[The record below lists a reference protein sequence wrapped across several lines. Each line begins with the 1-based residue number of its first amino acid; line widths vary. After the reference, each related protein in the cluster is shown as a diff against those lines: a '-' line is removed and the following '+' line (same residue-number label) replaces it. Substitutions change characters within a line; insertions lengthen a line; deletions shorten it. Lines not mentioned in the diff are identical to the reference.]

1 MKEQETNTKAFL
13 TYFDSEVMYKMLSN
27 EEAGKL
33 IKAMFR
39 YCKDKEETLT
49 MEDGTPYAYFAVL
62 QQQFDRDKAK
72 YDEMVAKKRK
82 RDKARYAKQKGLP
95 VELANEEDY
104 SDMSNDTN
112 AIQDNSNIIRL
123 EGDNVWKWQ
132 AFQMHLQEQ
141 KRKAPQQ
148 GAKS

>member
-13 TYFDSEVMYKMLSN
+13 TYLDSEVMYKMLSN

-49 MEDGTPYAYFAVL
+49 MEDGNPYAYFAVL
-62 QQQFDRDKAK
+62 KQQFDRDKAK

-82 RDKARYAKQKGLP
+82 RDNARYAKQKGLS
-95 VELANEEDY
+95 VELANEEEKPEWE
-104 SDMSNDTN
+104 SFKSIK
-112 AIQDNSNIIRL
+112 AKQEEL
-123 EGDNVWKWQ
+123 LKEGRITEP
-132 AFQMHLQEQ
+132 LL
-141 KRKAPQQ
+141 
-148 GAKS
+148 